1 MSLSELTA
9 PAATEAATPALVT
22 ARLSGLGH
30 CLPDRVVPNSE
41 ISERIGVDP
50 TWIERRTGISERRRV
65 GPDESL
71 AGISARAAGDALAQ
85 AGVDPAEV
93 DLVILGT
100 VTPDH
105 ITPAGAPLIATA
117 IGAVNAGAFDLGA
130 ACSGFVSGLAVGAGM
145 IESAR
150 AGTVVVV
157 GAEVMSR
164 VVDYDDRKTA
174 GLFGDGAGAAVLGTG
189 SGAAIGTTRMGSDG
203 SRFEMIVAT
212 RERQLV
218 EMDGHATFGAAVVTL
233 SDLALELCAAESLE
247 LADIDLF
254 IFHQANGR
262 ILGSVAERLGLD
274 QARVFDCISGIGNT
288 SAGSVP
294 IALSIAREQGRLPE
308 NGGRVLLAAFGAGLS
323 WAGAILD
330 FTENA

>member
-9 PAATEAATPALVT
+9 PAATAAGAPTLTT
-22 ARLSGLGH
+22 ARLAGLGH
-30 CLPDRVVPNSE
+30 CLPERVVPNSE

-50 TWIERRTGISERRRV
+50 TWIERRTGISERRRA
-65 GPDESL
+65 GPGESL
-71 AGISARAAGDALAQ
+71 AGISARAAGEALSQ
-85 AGVDPAEV
+85 AGVDPADV
-93 DLVILGT
+93 DLVILAT

-117 IGAVNAGAFDLGA
+117 IGAANAGAFDLGA
-130 ACSGFVSGLAVGAGM
+130 ACAGFVSGLAVGAGM
-145 IESAR
+145 IESGRAR
-150 AGTVVVV
+150 TVVVI

-203 SRFEMIVAT
+203 SRFEMIVAD
-212 RERQLV
+212 RERRLV

-233 SDLALELCAAESLE
+233 SDLTLELCAAESLG
-247 LADIDLF
+247 LDDIDLF

-262 ILGSVAERLGLD
+262 ILGSVAERLGAD
-274 QARVFDCISGIGNT
+274 PAKVFDCIGGIGNT
-288 SAGSVP
+288 SAASVP
-294 IALSIAREQGRLPE
+294 IALSIAQEQGRLPE
-308 NGGRVLLAAFGAGLS
+308 SGGRVLLAAFGAGLS
-323 WAGAILD
+323 WSGAILD